1 MKKQAFLNATNT
13 NFLPTDLREFYLEP
27 VTKKLFKWVNGIEK
41 RTAEKVNLQIQ
52 QKKEVRNF

>member
-41 RTAEKVNLQIQ
+41 RTAEKVNLQI
-52 QKKEVRNF
+52 